1 VSMVC
6 CDVVV
11 AKESNG
17 VDDGEKVDVRGKCC
31 GVELDDVM
39 RVVVVVFFRGAVVVV
54 VVVTKGTESERVVAG
69 DFVDVVG
76 DKDFFVQG
84 ERRRAEN
91 DVGAEVVEDV
101 GRRRG
106 VVVGRA
112 GNVGL

>member
-1 VSMVC
+1 
-6 CDVVV
+6 
-11 AKESNG
+11 
-17 VDDGEKVDVRGKCC
+17 
-31 GVELDDVM
+31 
-39 RVVVVVFFRGAVVVV
+39 
-54 VVVTKGTESERVVAG
+54 
-69 DFVDVVG
+69 
-76 DKDFFVQG
+76 VQG

>member
-1 VSMVC
+1 MSMVG

-17 VDDGEKVDVRGKCC
+17 GDDGEKVDARGKCC

-39 RVVVVVFFRGAVVVV
+39 RGVVVVVFFRGAF

-76 DKDFFVQG
+76 DKDFFCA
-84 ERRRAEN
+84 RREKASRE
-91 DVGAEVVEDV
+91 
-101 GRRRG
+101 
-106 VVVGRA
+106 
-112 GNVGL
+112 

>member
-1 VSMVC
+1 VSMVG

-17 VDDGEKVDVRGKCC
+17 GDDGEKVDVRGKCC

-39 RVVVVVFFRGAVVVV
+39 RGVVVVFFRGAFVVVV
-54 VVVTKGTESERVVAG
+54 DGTESERVVAG

>member
-1 VSMVC
+1 M
-6 CDVVV
+6 
-11 AKESNG
+11 
-17 VDDGEKVDVRGKCC
+17 RG
-31 GVELDDVM
+31 
-39 RVVVVVFFRGAVVVV
+39 VVVVFLKGAFVVVV
-54 VVVTKGTESERVVAG
+54 KSERVVAG